1 MTSSRLTSGVAGHGS
16 QTCRHGLPIAPIT
29 VITSLAIYMTEQC
42 EAQSTSYDH
51 FLMTPFRPLPDCRTT
66 IRIMGLDCFVAG
78 VIRKVGSEGLEDP
91 PFLDQ
96 IYINCLFKVLQR
108 RTEWDRVEDR
118 LCQTHLPNKIN

>member
-1 MTSSRLTSGVAGHGS
+1 MTSSRLTSRVAGHGS

-51 FLMTPFRPLPDCRTT
+51 FLMTPFRLLPDCRTT
-66 IRIMGLDCFVAG
+66 IRIMGSDRFVVG

-91 PFLDQ
+91 PVLEE
-96 IYINCLFKVLQR
+96 ICINCLLYVKCFKG
-108 RTEWDRVEDR
+108 DKS
-118 LCQTHLPNKIN
+118 N